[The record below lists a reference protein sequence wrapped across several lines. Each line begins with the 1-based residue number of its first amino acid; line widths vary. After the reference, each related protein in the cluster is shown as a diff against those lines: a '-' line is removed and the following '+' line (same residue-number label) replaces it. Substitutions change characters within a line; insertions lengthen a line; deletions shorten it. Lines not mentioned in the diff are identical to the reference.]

1 MSHIDGR
8 AITFDCQFYDTD
20 CTVDAGAKAARRGNQ
35 DIQFRA
41 IKLRNGRN
49 ICRCIHSVRALA
61 QQRGWGK
68 GASSCCASFIAPI
81 RSGAQGRRVQPFDLF
96 VPVLESL
103 IAMKPNLLRFRK
115 FIAILCGSATMATA
129 AGCAKDN
136 DIDVSSGVGITA
148 TRDAC
153 PAVAV
158 PLHTGDITLFDPP
171 SSREARAIDVVATV
185 TNLTSQCND
194 EGEKVYQLASFDVVA
209 TRRDAGP
216 ARNVDLP
223 YFSTV
228 VQGGTAVIAKR
239 IGKVTISFAEGSA
252 RGTGRGQASAYVDRA
267 AATLPEDIRERITR
281 RRRAGDQD
289 AAIDPLSL
297 PEVRDAVQRAS
308 FELLVG
314 FQLTPEQLEYNVR
327 R

>member
-1 MSHIDGR
+1 MNI
-8 AITFDCQFYDTD
+8 ACMP
-20 CTVDAGAKAARRGNQ
+20 
-35 DIQFRA
+35 RA
-41 IKLRNGRN
+41 IKL
-49 ICRCIHSVRALA
+49 CLS
-61 QQRGWGK
+61 
-68 GASSCCASFIAPI
+68 
-81 RSGAQGRRVQPFDLF
+81 
-96 VPVLESL
+96 LESP
-103 IAMKPNLLRFRK
+103 IVMKPKMLPSRK
-115 FIAILCGSATMATA
+115 FFAIMCGSAALVTA

-136 DIDVSSGVGITA
+136 DIDLTSGVGITA
-148 TRDAC
+148 TRSTC

-171 SSREARAIDVVATV
+171 RSRDASAIDVVATV
-185 TNLTSQCND
+185 TNLSAQCND
-194 EGEKVYQLASFDVVA
+194 EAEKVYQLASFDVVA
-209 TRRDAGP
+209 TRREAGP
-216 ARNVDLP
+216 ARSVDLP

-228 VQGGTAVIAKR
+228 VQGGTVVVAKR
-239 IGKVTISFAEGSA
+239 VGQVRISFPEGSV

-267 AATLPEDIRERITR
+267 AATLPADIQERITR

-297 PEVRDAVQRAS
+297 PEVRAAVQRAS